1 MISASYLGKIYQ
13 NITSYEVAGDI
24 WESFEILRAGIY
36 PKYPAESMLFF
47 VCIVRNTLTG
57 LNQSLLRNTSLV
69 IQIKS
74 FPRIHGIRA
83 EDDSNHIPNGQK
95 LPWHRVGMR

>member
-36 PKYPAESMLFF
+36 SQYPAESMLLF

-57 LNQSLLRNTSLV
+57 LIKPITFKKYLSRNSDKILS
-69 IQIKS
+69 QNS
-74 FPRIHGIRA
+74 
-83 EDDSNHIPNGQK
+83 
-95 LPWHRVGMR
+95 WHPY